1 VFSVPSVVKRLLKKE
16 KEMAAD
22 LSKISILARREIEA
36 RILSPVIAAFIREV
50 GKERALQ
57 ILEPIIQSL
66 ARESGR
72 ELAKWMGGDSLE
84 AFARGMDLWTRED
97 ALQLEIIEQNQKKF
111 AFNVTRCRYADMY
124 KELGILE
131 FGKILSCN
139 RDAALLEG
147 MNPKIRFTRT
157 QTIMEGAPFCD
168 FRYEG
173 KD

>member
-1 VFSVPSVVKRLLKKE
+1 
-16 KEMAAD
+16 MAAD

-36 RILSPVIAAFIREV
+36 RILGPVIFAFIKEV

-72 ELAKWMGGDSLE
+72 QLAKWMGGNSLE

-97 ALQLEIIEQNQKKF
+97 ALRMDIIEQNPRRF

-124 KELGILE
+124 KELGMLE

-139 RDAALLEG
+139 RDAALIEG
-147 MNPKIRFTRT
+147 MNPEIRFTRT

-168 FRYEG
+168 FRYETRE
-173 KD
+173 

>member
-1 VFSVPSVVKRLLKKE
+1 
-16 KEMAAD
+16 MAAD

-36 RILSPVIAAFIREV
+36 RILSPVIAAFIQEI
-50 GKERALQ
+50 GKERARQ

-66 ARESGR
+66 ARESGQQ
-72 ELAKWMGGDSLE
+72 LAKWMGGNSLE

-97 ALQLEIIEQNQKKF
+97 ALQLEIIEQSSKRF

-124 KELGILE
+124 KELGVLE

-139 RDAALLEG
+139 RDAALIEG

-168 FRYEG
+168 FRYEA

>member
-1 VFSVPSVVKRLLKKE
+1 
-16 KEMAAD
+16 MAAD

-36 RILSPVIAAFIREV
+36 RILSPVIAAFIQEV

-57 ILEPIIQSL
+57 IFEPIIQSL

-72 ELAKWMGGDSLE
+72 QLAKWMGGNSLE

-97 ALQLEIIEQNQKKF
+97 ALQLEIIEQNPKKF

-124 KELGILE
+124 KELGVLE

-139 RDAALLEG
+139 RDAALIEG
-147 MNPKIRFTRT
+147 MNPKISFTRT

-168 FRYEG
+168 FRYET

>member
-1 VFSVPSVVKRLLKKE
+1 
-16 KEMAAD
+16 MAVD

-36 RILSPVIAAFIREV
+36 RILSPVIAAFIQEI
-50 GKERALQ
+50 GKERARQ

-66 ARESGR
+66 ARESGQQ
-72 ELAKWMGGDSLE
+72 LAKWMGGNSLE

-97 ALQLEIIEQNQKKF
+97 ALQLEIIEQSSKRF

-124 KELGILE
+124 KELDVME

-139 RDAALLEG
+139 RDAALIEG

-168 FRYEG
+168 FRYEM
-173 KD
+173 KE

>member
-1 VFSVPSVVKRLLKKE
+1 
-16 KEMAAD
+16 MAAD

-36 RILSPVIAAFIREV
+36 RILGPVIFAFIKEV

-72 ELAKWMGGDSLE
+72 QLAKWMGGNSLE

-97 ALQLEIIEQNQKKF
+97 ALRMDIIEQNPRRF

-124 KELGILE
+124 KELGMLE
-131 FGKILSCN
+131 FGKVLSCN
-139 RDAALLEG
+139 RDAALIEG
-147 MNPKIRFTRT
+147 MNPEIRFTRT

-168 FRYEG
+168 FRYETRE
-173 KD
+173 

>member
-1 VFSVPSVVKRLLKKE
+1 
-16 KEMAAD
+16 MGAD

-36 RILSPVIAAFIREV
+36 RILSPVIAAFIQEV

-72 ELAKWMGGDSLE
+72 QLGKWMGGNSLE

-97 ALQLEIIEQNQKKF
+97 ALQLEIIEQNPKRF

-124 KELGILE
+124 QELGILE

-139 RDAALLEG
+139 RDAALIEG

-168 FRYEG
+168 FRYEA

>member
-1 VFSVPSVVKRLLKKE
+1 
-16 KEMAAD
+16 MGAD

-36 RILSPVIAAFIREV
+36 RILSPVIAAFMQEV

-72 ELAKWMGGDSLE
+72 QLAKWMGGNSLE

-97 ALQLEIIEQNQKKF
+97 ALQLEIIEQNPKKF

-124 KELGILE
+124 KELGVLE

-139 RDAALLEG
+139 RDAALIEG

-168 FRYEG
+168 FRYEA